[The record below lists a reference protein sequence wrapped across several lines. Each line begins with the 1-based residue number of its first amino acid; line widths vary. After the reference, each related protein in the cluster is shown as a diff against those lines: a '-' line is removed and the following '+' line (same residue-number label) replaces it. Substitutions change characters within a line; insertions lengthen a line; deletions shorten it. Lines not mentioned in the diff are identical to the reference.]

1 MRKFLALLLVSFVI
15 AACTSSQITSDSVAP
30 KPKVEPSSEVVL
42 MSEVQWE
49 DLNPARGDKSPQAGT
64 LWGSRTG
71 SGAGG
76 FLLKPVDGFESP
88 PHIHNIAYRGVVIS
102 GTIHNDDPNAEK
114 MWMSQGS
121 FWTQPAGGVHITAA
135 KGDNN
140 LAYIEV
146 EDKFG
151 VLPAEKAFSSAEKP
165 INVDVSNIM
174 WIDNLEMP
182 AISNGTKVAFLWGKP
197 QDNHLYGTLIK
208 LPAGFSGKINS
219 QGSTF
224 HAVVIQGKPQY
235 QVSSDTDIKTLEPG
249 SYFGSKGNWVHQV
262 SSKADEESI
271 IYVRTD
277 GKFDVT

>member
-1 MRKFLALLLVSFVI
+1 MRKFLALLLVSLAI
-15 AACTSSQITSDSVAP
+15 AACTSSQITSASVAP
-30 KPKVEPSSEVVL
+30 KPETEPTSEVVL

-135 KGDNN
+135 KGNNN

-151 VLPAEKAFSSAEKP
+151 VLPAEKAFPSAEKP

-197 QDNHLYGTLIK
+197 QDKHLYGTHIM
-208 LPAGFSGKINS
+208 LPAGISGKIYS
-219 QGSTF
+219 LDSTF